1 MLKIKD
7 TSFMKCMYRKLH
19 LIEPVTKENENG
31 IQFFTNLKMN
41 KFVIYMFQ
49 W

>member
-41 KFVIYMFQ
+41 KFVIYHFY
-49 W
+49 